1 MKQTKWQRLATIG
14 LCSSLVINAFSGATA
29 VAETI
34 TIESSPTVASS
45 AKEATSASSATP
57 ESTESSQET
66 TETSREE
73 VTQETVEQ
81 EDTTEIAQEENL
93 LEPSGIQAKIMPRA
107 FVWAATGTTN
117 RTTVRLNDVVDYRMK
132 LENITTDDT
141 NSDIV
146 GPIRIESKLAAGMT
160 RPTSVIIK
168 VGPEEQNVVIGEG
181 SHNANSGG
189 EYFVWTE
196 STRTVT
202 AFINRLH
209 GRTSGNTGY
218 IKTLYFQTRI
228 TSGTHNEKKYI
239 DSTIRFNGFGAVNRR
254 NEMTYVD
261 RFSGNL
267 GLKGNLKFYDE
278 DGVASKEQMSLSINP
293 VLFKSTNS
301 RVEGTLLRYPLTMTN
316 AGSGLYRFDTGLKN
330 IGTSNGGSWFFFS
343 NDIVINF
350 ATATTNRIDKI
361 VLAPPKA
368 TLPDSRTGVMTS
380 RAYTSTTYTRSNY
393 DISTYNF
400 TKATGKTWRIT
411 NRSSNSGVSTNIM
424 FSDNLVGT
432 TGQFN
437 KGNSGAT
444 INYYIYYKKLYE
456 NFVNSNG
463 QKITPPS
470 GFTQGKRTVINS
482 EAYTFKQSGTLPD
495 TYQADGKTYKFK
507 GWYKGKT
514 KPNTLTATKAP
525 SYAVTYDDND
535 DLNVVYEEIKV
546 LEFPSRTYQ
555 FGFVDESG
563 KRVDASTIDL
573 TYDNWYGIGT
583 EPPNNIPSA
592 WATTKIETGIKANTK
607 NNLKE
612 IIYPVQYLETSSKDS
627 FQFSAVNLRYQ
638 LPRIYKS
645 ISIQNQQGGFDAA
658 YPYPSI
664 LNPSGA
670 EINNTPQYFELKN
683 NGGQEFVFNRTTA
696 AAPENVQLPFYLRYV
711 SSFLTGRAM
720 YYTIQGPIYYYLTNR
735 RVTENFVDTN
745 GTKITPPTGFTQGKQ
760 TVINSDPYTFKQSG
774 TLPETYKASNGKTYK
789 FKGWYKGKTKP
800 NTLTTKAPSY
810 AVTYD
815 DNDDLNVVYEE
826 IKVFDFPA
834 LTYQF
839 GFVDESGKRV
849 DASTIKLTYDN
860 WHGEGLA
867 TNSADSN
874 KPDYWKTV
882 SLEKGKVAPTK
893 NNLKEIAYPAQSLEI
908 LSDRSTQYSAANLT
922 FTLPNYYEKIS
933 VYNKSGTFDIAYPF
947 PNIQGNDYSEPFVE
961 GENKL
966 LSRNFELKN
975 NGSQSFI
982 FNRTTTAA
990 PIDIQVPSYL
1000 RKVVHN
1006 PNLGSGVATYLTIDK
1021 PVYYYL
1027 TNRKVTENFVDTNGT
1042 KITPP
1047 TGFTQGN
1054 QIPMT
1059 SNTFKYTS
1067 AKALPAS
1074 YTTGGKTYIFQGWY
1088 KGKTKPNTLTTSTTP
1103 TYNTTFDGNDDMTAM
1118 YKEEVPKASVALTRT
1133 TAETV
1138 TSGGN
1143 VTWRATIT
1151 NTSQAP
1157 LTTATIKKSTAWTT
1171 GLAAPTAM
1179 IVTPAGG
1186 TAKTVPVTA
1195 TTWTN
1200 GVSLGTDIPVGKSAT
1215 VQFTTK
1221 ATGTA
1226 GQVLRAGITTSGNY
1240 SGVSTSATVRVKD
1253 NDQAIVTPTAEGF
1266 ISVPTFNFGQVG
1278 VAGSTQQHGLKKAA
1292 DYYGN
1297 GTRNP
1302 YLRIKKTQPNWSLTA
1317 QLSQPK
1323 SATDSL
1329 PTATRLL
1336 LGAAPVSSF
1345 SNYNQPT
1352 ELKNAVGITSTI
1364 SLNANNTATR
1374 IIANQQF
1381 TGSNIYQLDF
1391 TFNNV
1396 KLEVPANQGVK
1407 GQQYQ
1412 AAITW
1417 NLVTGP

>member
-1 MKQTKWQRLATIG
+1 MP
-14 LCSSLVINAFSGATA
+14 
-29 VAETI
+29 ETYK
-34 TIESSPTVASS
+34 AS
-45 AKEATSASSATP
+45 
-57 ESTESSQET
+57 
-66 TETSREE
+66 
-73 VTQETVEQ
+73 
-81 EDTTEIAQEENL
+81 N
-93 LEPSGIQAKIMPRA
+93 
-107 FVWAATGTTN
+107 
-117 RTTVRLNDVVDYRMK
+117 
-132 LENITTDDT
+132 
-141 NSDIV
+141 
-146 GPIRIESKLAAGMT
+146 
-160 RPTSVIIK
+160 
-168 VGPEEQNVVIGEG
+168 
-181 SHNANSGG
+181 
-189 EYFVWTE
+189 
-196 STRTVT
+196 
-202 AFINRLH
+202 
-209 GRTSGNTGY
+209 
-218 IKTLYFQTRI
+218 
-228 TSGTHNEKKYI
+228 
-239 DSTIRFNGFGAVNRR
+239 
-254 NEMTYVD
+254 
-261 RFSGNL
+261 
-267 GLKGNLKFYDE
+267 
-278 DGVASKEQMSLSINP
+278 
-293 VLFKSTNS
+293 
-301 RVEGTLLRYPLTMTN
+301 
-316 AGSGLYRFDTGLKN
+316 
-330 IGTSNGGSWFFFS
+330 
-343 NDIVINF
+343 
-350 ATATTNRIDKI
+350 
-361 VLAPPKA
+361 
-368 TLPDSRTGVMTS
+368 
-380 RAYTSTTYTRSNY
+380 
-393 DISTYNF
+393 
-400 TKATGKTWRIT
+400 
-411 NRSSNSGVSTNIM
+411 
-424 FSDNLVGT
+424 
-432 TGQFN
+432 
-437 KGNSGAT
+437 
-444 INYYIYYKKLYE
+444 
-456 NFVNSNG
+456 
-463 QKITPPS
+463 
-470 GFTQGKRTVINS
+470 
-482 EAYTFKQSGTLPD
+482 
-495 TYQADGKTYKFK
+495 GKTYKFK

-514 KPNTLTATKAP
+514 KPNTLTTTKAP

-535 DLNVVYEEIKV
+535 DLNVVYEEV
-546 LEFPSRTYQ
+546 NFPETTYQ
-555 FGFVDESG
+555 FGFVNEAGQLVNPED
-563 KRVDASTIDL
+563 INL
-573 TYDNWYGIGT
+573 TYD
-583 EPPNNIPSA
+583 
-592 WATTKIETGIKANTK
+592 
-607 NNLKE
+607 
-612 IIYPVQYLETSSKDS
+612 
-627 FQFSAVNLRYQ
+627 
-638 LPRIYKS
+638 YKS
-645 ISIQNQQGGFDAA
+645 IVFRGTGGAGSTVSFATIANNQ
-658 YPYPSI
+658 
-664 LNPSGA
+664 SGA
-670 EINNTPQYFELKN
+670 KVGNLRQVTLPAKNIAQPTVVGWNGEAFANFSIKLPKYYKSLNLYDKTGKIDPKYPLPVKATVSSASNNAVQSEASVIADLTLTQRADGSFTPRETYSGIDSSVRYPGFLRRTVAYSSS
-683 NGGQEFVFNRTTA
+683 GSTTA
-696 AAPENVQLPFYLRYV
+696 THQTISGPV
-711 SSFLTGRAM
+711 
-720 YYTIQGPIYYYLTNR
+720 YYHLTNR
-735 RVTENFVDTN
+735 KVTESFKDTA
-745 GTKITPPTGFTQGKQ
+745 GATIPAPTGFTQGKQ
-760 TVINSDPYTFKQSG
+760 TSITSNNYTFKQAG

-800 NTLTTKAPSY
+800 NTLTTTKAPSY

-826 IKVFDFPA
+826 IEAFDFPA

-839 GFVDESGKRV
+839 GFVGEDGKLANPADINITYDYKTSAYRGTGGGADDTV
-849 DASTIKLTYDN
+849 SFGTIATNQSATTVGNLKNVTMPATSIARPTETGYNGDAYANFSIKLPRYYQSLNLYDKTGKIN
-860 WHGEGLA
+860 PSYPLPAYTRKYSVRYDDQILPEASVIAFLRL
-867 TNSADSN
+867 TQ
-874 KPDYWKTV
+874 KPDQSYAPYESYSVVNPSVKYPEFLQRVIYSTDMV
-882 SLEKGKVAPTK
+882 SGYAKYT
-893 NNLKEIAYPAQSLEI
+893 
-908 LSDRSTQYSAANLT
+908 T
-922 FTLPNYYEKIS
+922 FS
-933 VYNKSGTFDIAYPF
+933 S
-947 PNIQGNDYSEPFVE
+947 
-961 GENKL
+961 
-966 LSRNFELKN
+966 
-975 NGSQSFI
+975 
-982 FNRTTTAA
+982 
-990 PIDIQVPSYL
+990 
-1000 RKVVHN
+1000 
-1006 PNLGSGVATYLTIDK
+1006 
-1021 PVYYYL
+1021 PVYYHL
-1027 TNRKVTENFVDTNGT
+1027 TNRKVTENFVDANGT

-1059 SNTFKYTS
+1059 SNTFKYT
-1067 AKALPAS
+1067 AARALPAS

-1171 GLAAPTAM
+1171 GLASPTAM

-1240 SGVSTSATVRVKD
+1240 SGVSASATVRVKD

-1352 ELKNAVGITSTI
+1352 ELKNAVGTTSTI

>member
-29 VAETI
+29 VAE
-34 TIESSPTVASS
+34 ESSPTVASS

-57 ESTESSQET
+57 ASTESSQET

-343 NDIVINF
+343 NDIAINF

-514 KPNTLTATKAP
+514 KPNTLTTTKAP

-612 IIYPVQYLETSSKDS
+612 IIYPVQYLETNSKDS

-735 RVTENFVDTN
+735 RVTENFVDAN

-800 NTLTTKAPSY
+800 NTLTTTKAPSY

-982 FNRTTTAA
+982 FNRTTTAT

-1317 QLSQPK
+1317 HLSQPK

-1352 ELKNAVGITSTI
+1352 ELKNAVGTTSAI

>member
-57 ESTESSQET
+57 ASTESSQET
-66 TETSREE
+66 TETIREE
-73 VTQETVEQ
+73 VTQETEKPEVVKEETQ
-81 EDTTEIAQEENL
+81 TEAKKQEE
-93 LEPSGIQAKIMPRA
+93 E
-107 FVWAATGTTN
+107 
-117 RTTVRLNDVVDYRMK
+117 
-132 LENITTDDT
+132 
-141 NSDIV
+141 
-146 GPIRIESKLAAGMT
+146 
-160 RPTSVIIK
+160 
-168 VGPEEQNVVIGEG
+168 
-181 SHNANSGG
+181 
-189 EYFVWTE
+189 
-196 STRTVT
+196 TVT
-202 AFINRLH
+202 
-209 GRTSGNTGY
+209 SEVV
-218 IKTLYFQTRI
+218 QP
-228 TSGTHNEKKYI
+228 
-239 DSTIRFNGFGAVNRR
+239 
-254 NEMTYVD
+254 
-261 RFSGNL
+261 
-267 GLKGNLKFYDE
+267 
-278 DGVASKEQMSLSINP
+278 NP
-293 VLFKSTNS
+293 VLTPTPVSGIGIRAGNLAETYQYFLEIQKNFQINGSQAQVVTPNIAIGVNLTSSEGATVNIDDFELRSTVRTRSGLWDQSYGGYRNTYHTPENISSTKLTNS
-301 RVEGTLLRYPLTMTN
+301 IQM
-316 AGSGLYRFDTGLKN
+316 N
-330 IGTSNGGSWFFFS
+330 IPS
-343 NDIVINF
+343 
-350 ATATTNRIDKI
+350 KI
-361 VLAPPKA
+361 V
-368 TLPDSRTGVMTS
+368 
-380 RAYTSTTYTRSNY
+380 RAQANATYTRVNYSFSLEDVSLSVPKYISNVLVGEPLAIKGIRVGAFAIPTTATLDLKKINQETY
-393 DISTYNF
+393 KLETNTNTGTAAYVFST
-400 TKATGKTWRIT
+400 TVDHSL
-411 NRSSNSGVSTNIM
+411 NRSG
-424 FSDNLVGT
+424 FGT
-432 TGQFN
+432 VLAEKDLELSVVFKKVTESF
-437 KGNSGAT
+437 KDTAGAT
-444 INYYIYYKKLYE
+444 IPAP
-456 NFVNSNG
+456 
-463 QKITPPS
+463 T
-470 GFTQGKRTVINS
+470 GFTQGKQTSITSNN
-482 EAYTFKQSGTLPD
+482 YTFKQAGTLPE
-495 TYQADGKTYKFK
+495 TYKASNGKTYQFK

-514 KPNTLTATKAP
+514 KPNTLTTTKAP

-535 DLNVVYEEIKV
+535 DLNVVYEEV
-546 LEFPSRTYQ
+546 NFPETTYQ
-555 FGFVDESG
+555 FGFVNEAGQLVNPED
-563 KRVDASTIDL
+563 INL
-573 TYDNWYGIGT
+573 TYD
-583 EPPNNIPSA
+583 
-592 WATTKIETGIKANTK
+592 
-607 NNLKE
+607 
-612 IIYPVQYLETSSKDS
+612 
-627 FQFSAVNLRYQ
+627 
-638 LPRIYKS
+638 YKS
-645 ISIQNQQGGFDAA
+645 IVFRGTGGADSTVSFGTIANNQSGVKVGNLRQVTLPAKNIAQPTATGWNGEAFANFSIKLPKYYKSLNLYDKTGKIDPKYPLPVKATVSSASSNAVQSEASVIADLTLTQRADGSFTPRETYSVIDPSVRYPGFLRRVVS
-658 YPYPSI
+658 YSS
-664 LNPSGA
+664 SGS
-670 EINNTPQYFELKN
+670 
-683 NGGQEFVFNRTTA
+683 TTA
-696 AAPENVQLPFYLRYV
+696 THQTISGPV
-711 SSFLTGRAM
+711 
-720 YYTIQGPIYYYLTNR
+720 YYHLTNR
-735 RVTENFVDTN
+735 KVTESFKDTA
-745 GTKITPPTGFTQGKQ
+745 GATIPAPTGFTQGKQ
-760 TVINSDPYTFKQSG
+760 TSITSNNYTFKQAG

-800 NTLTTKAPSY
+800 NTLTTTKAPSY

-826 IKVFDFPA
+826 IEVFDFPA

-849 DASTIKLTYDN
+849 DASTIDLTYDK
-860 WHGEGLA
+860 WRGEVL
-867 TNSADSN
+867 TNNVND
-874 KPDYWKTV
+874 WKTV
-882 SLEKGKVAPTK
+882 SLEKGQVAPTK
-893 NNLKEIAYPAQSLEI
+893 NNLKEIVYPSHSLEI
-908 LSDRSTQYSAANLT
+908 MNGRSSQYSAANLT
-922 FTLPNYYEKIS
+922 FKIPKYYENIS
-933 VYNKSGTFDIAYPF
+933 VYNKNGTFDTAYPF
-947 PNIQGNDYSEPFVE
+947 PTVKINTSTTP
-961 GENKL
+961 
-966 LSRNFELKN
+966 LSNRSQLFQLKKSN
-975 NGSQSFI
+975 NQSFI
-982 FNRTTTAA
+982 FNQTTEAA
-990 PIDIQVPSYL
+990 PADVQVPYNL
-1000 RKVVHN
+1000 REIVYDPAASINKGLYHM
-1006 PNLGSGVATYLTIDK
+1006 LDK
-1021 PVYYYL
+1021 PIYYYL
-1027 TNRKVTENFVDTNGT
+1027 TNRKVTENFVDANGT

-1059 SNTFKYTS
+1059 SNTFKYT
-1067 AKALPAS
+1067 ATRALPAS
-1074 YTTGGKTYIFQGWY
+1074 YSVGGKTYIFQGWY

-1200 GVSLGTDIPVGKSAT
+1200 GVSLGTDIPAGKSAT

-1226 GQVLRAGITTSGNY
+1226 RQVLRAGITTSGNY
-1240 SGVSTSATVRVKD
+1240 SGVSASATVRVKD

-1278 VAGSTQQHGLKKAA
+1278 VAGSTQQHSLKKAA

-1329 PTATRLL
+1329 PTTTRLL

-1352 ELKNAVGITSTI
+1352 ELKNAVGTTSTI

-1412 AAITW
+1412 AAVTW